1 MSRRVALVLSGG
13 GAKAAYEAGA
23 LLPIVRK
30 AGRVDIVSGVS
41 TGAINAAVLACTF
54 EQTGNWAKSALAVRR
69 VWAEIG
75 PLFRFEL
82 GSVFRKMIGSIVTSD
97 GPFSLKSFFNFPSL
111 VDVAAVR
118 QKVDEIIPDWRFT
131 DLSRIDLAV
140 AATDLTR
147 GRSVSFDK
155 GNDAPIRQA
164 VLASSC
170 FPVLFPPVE
179 IAGRLHIDGG
189 IFNNT
194 PVKTALLSKATDVF
208 VVGVKPVDSGVQL
221 DSVDADVTYA
231 TLFDVGV
238 RLLELILDRLM
249 FEDLANARKHNELIA
264 VIREMESRGE
274 DGLVDRLKAAIE
286 YDEYGDSLHPVNFYD
301 VAPAEPLDPPGTLGF
316 DDEDALQRLID
327 MGEQD
332 ATEQLRH
339 VHIPSE

>member
-118 QKVDEIIPDWRFT
+118 QKVDDPGRSEPAPRARATSPIMPDPTSGSASRART
-131 DLSRIDLAV
+131 NVGSRIPAQNRHQ
-140 AATDLTR
+140 AANLGLKPTPNAKSR
-147 GRSVSFDK
+147 AQIGVGRRKECRSPHQGSNKIDF
-155 GNDAPIRQA
+155 
-164 VLASSC
+164 AS
-170 FPVLFPPVE
+170 
-179 IAGRLHIDGG
+179 
-189 IFNNT
+189 
-194 PVKTALLSKATDVF
+194 
-208 VVGVKPVDSGVQL
+208 
-221 DSVDADVTYA
+221 
-231 TLFDVGV
+231 
-238 RLLELILDRLM
+238 
-249 FEDLANARKHNELIA
+249 
-264 VIREMESRGE
+264 
-274 DGLVDRLKAAIE
+274 
-286 YDEYGDSLHPVNFYD
+286 
-301 VAPAEPLDPPGTLGF
+301 
-316 DDEDALQRLID
+316 
-327 MGEQD
+327 
-332 ATEQLRH
+332 
-339 VHIPSE
+339 